1 MFSKVNSSLEHSEQ
15 EAIDCDTSL
24 KMEISLLILIYC
36 IVCTFV
42 LCTVLVI
49 KVIKHKTIEDSELIP
64 IFEEFIKWNRL
75 IQSKDAMKGFYC
87 TLMETLKGC
96 GIESFNMNLT
106 KEEFEK
112 LSLEKMR
119 ELNETALKEMI
130 FELKK

>member
-1 MFSKVNSSLEHSEQ
+1 MKH

-24 KMEISLLILIYC
+24 MMEISLLILIYC

-119 ELNETALKEMI
+119 ELNETALNEI
-130 FELKK
+130 ILELKK

>member
-1 MFSKVNSSLEHSEQ
+1 
-15 EAIDCDTSL
+15 
-24 KMEISLLILIYC
+24 MEISLLILIYC

-42 LCTVLVI
+42 FCTVLVI

-75 IQSKDAMKGFYC
+75 VQSKDAMKGFYC

-119 ELNETALKEMI
+119 ELNETALNEI
-130 FELKK
+130 ILELKK

>member
-1 MFSKVNSSLEHSEQ
+1 
-15 EAIDCDTSL
+15 
-24 KMEISLLILIYC
+24 MEISLLVLICC
-36 IVCTFV
+36 IVCAFLFCIV
-42 LCTVLVI
+42 LI
-49 KVIKHKTIEDSELIP
+49 INRVIKHKTLEDSELIP
-64 IFEEFIKWNRL
+64 LFEEFIKWNRL
-75 IQSKDAMKGFYC
+75 IQSKEAMKGFYC

-96 GIESFNMNLT
+96 GVQSFNMNLT

>member
-1 MFSKVNSSLEHSEQ
+1 
-15 EAIDCDTSL
+15 
-24 KMEISLLILIYC
+24 MEISLLILICC
-36 IVCTFV
+36 IVCTF
-42 LCTVLVI
+42 LICTILVI
-49 KVIKHKTIEDSELIP
+49 KVLKHKTIEDSELISL
-64 IFEEFIKWNRL
+64 FEEFIKWNRL
-75 IQSKDAMKGFYC
+75 VQSKDAMKGFYC

-106 KEEFEK
+106 KEEFDK

>member
-1 MFSKVNSSLEHSEQ
+1 MLWHCGK
-15 EAIDCDTSL
+15 AL

-36 IVCTFV
+36 IVCTLVF
-42 LCTVLVI
+42 CTVLVI

-75 IQSKDAMKGFYC
+75 VQSKDAMKGFYY

-119 ELNETALKEMI
+119 ELNETALNEI
-130 FELKK
+130 ILELKK

>member
-1 MFSKVNSSLEHSEQ
+1 
-15 EAIDCDTSL
+15 
-24 KMEISLLILIYC
+24 MEISLLVLICC

-42 LCTVLVI
+42 FCIVLII
-49 KVIKHKTIEDSELIP
+49 KVLKHKTIEDSELIP
-64 IFEEFIKWNRL
+64 LFEEFIKWNSV
-75 IQSKDAMKGFYC
+75 IQTKEAMKGFYY
-87 TLMETLKGC
+87 TLKETLQAC
-96 GIESFNMNLT
+96 GVQSFNMNLT

>member
-1 MFSKVNSSLEHSEQ
+1 M
-15 EAIDCDTSL
+15 DTSL
-24 KMEISLLILIYC
+24 LVLICC

-42 LCTVLVI
+42 FCTILVI
-49 KVIKHKTIEDSELIP
+49 KVIKHKTIEDSELISLV
-64 IFEEFIKWNRL
+64 EEFIKWNRL
-75 IQSKDAMKGFYC
+75 IQTKEAMKGFYY
-87 TLMETLKGC
+87 TLKETLQAC
-96 GIESFNMNLT
+96 GIQSFNMNLT

>member
-1 MFSKVNSSLEHSEQ
+1 
-15 EAIDCDTSL
+15 
-24 KMEISLLILIYC
+24 MEISLLVLICC

-42 LCTVLVI
+42 FCTVLVI
-49 KVIKHKTIEDSELIP
+49 KVIKHKTLEDSELISL
-64 IFEEFIKWNRL
+64 FEEFIKWNRL
-75 IQSKDAMKGFYC
+75 IQTKEAMKGFYY
-87 TLMETLKGC
+87 TLKETLQAC
-96 GIESFNMNLT
+96 GIQSFNMNLT

>member
-1 MFSKVNSSLEHSEQ
+1 
-15 EAIDCDTSL
+15 
-24 KMEISLLILIYC
+24 MEISLLVLICC

-42 LCTVLVI
+42 FCIVLI
-49 KVIKHKTIEDSELIP
+49 INRVIKHKTLEDSELIP
-64 IFEEFIKWNRL
+64 LFEEFIKWNSV
-75 IQSKDAMKGFYC
+75 IQTKEAMKGFYY
-87 TLMETLKGC
+87 TLKETLQAC
-96 GIESFNMNLT
+96 GVQSFNMNLT